1 MLPYSP
7 RKYTHAHICISVRN
21 RIVRANERERP
32 VMRIYVCLHKNNPPG
47 RLTVRPFLSFAMLIA
62 IAAAVPNN
70 AHMFGSVTNPPRKQA
85 IAFKSF
91 FFFVNPYNGV
101 ERGTRFNRKTCCVIL
116 VRSLL
121 YFICLCKPIQ
131 LQQQR
136 LFVCFLSPL
145 ALLTVNVHFYISKY
159 HFLRMR

>member
-1 MLPYSP
+1 
-7 RKYTHAHICISVRN
+7 
-21 RIVRANERERP
+21 
-32 VMRIYVCLHKNNPPG
+32 MRIYVCLHKNNPPG

-131 LQQQR
+131 LQQRR

-145 ALLTVNVHFYISKY
+145 ALLTVNVHFHIHRIPLSTHALNTITETICTHTRISTPKHTHTY
-159 HFLRMR
+159 ATTRTHT